1 MEKEITLSNGKLVK
15 VREMKYL
22 EASEIDTTQ
31 DKKQSVLKLFKL
43 STNDLTD
50 EEIIN
55 LSLRD
60 GQLIERTISELN
72 GFKSTISDF
81 TNPIVNEKQSA
92 N

>member
-1 MEKEITLSNGKLVK
+1 MEKEITLSNGKLIK

-22 EASEIDTTQ
+22 EAAEIDGAQ
-31 DKKQSVLKLFKL
+31 DKKQNVLKLFKL
-43 STNDLTD
+43 STELTD
-50 EEIIN
+50 EEITN